1 MNTKRLMCL
10 DIGEK
15 RIGIAV
21 SDLLMIT
28 AQGVETYNRKEDNI
42 QKDIEYILT
51 TAEKYNVYKIVCGL
65 PKNMNGSIGPQAEK
79 SMEFGELLK
88 QAGKYEVVFFDE
100 RLSTASARRTLLE
113 ADTSRKKRKKVI
125 DKVAAVYILQ
135 AYMDSGAER
144 NI

>member
-10 DIGEK
+10 DICEK

-65 PKNMNGSIGPQAEK
+65 PKYMNGSIGPQAEK

>member
-79 SMEFGELLK
+79 SMELGELLK